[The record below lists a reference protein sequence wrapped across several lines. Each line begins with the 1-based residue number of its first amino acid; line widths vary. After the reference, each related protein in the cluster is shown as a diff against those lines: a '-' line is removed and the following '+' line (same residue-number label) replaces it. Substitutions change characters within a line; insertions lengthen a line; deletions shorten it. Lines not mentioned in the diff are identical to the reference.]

1 MASPQEVLEAA
12 IPFPDDATHSS
23 KRSAAQK
30 VIQALAVNDYY
41 FVRRRLPVLERD
53 DGQCPTCKTELVHID
68 TGQIFADAESRI
80 FAMSQRMRRM
90 EEALDQIAN
99 GASEAPQIAKRAMY
113 G

>member
-23 KRSAAQK
+23 KRAAAQR

-41 FVRRRLPVLERD
+41 FVRRRVPVLERD

-68 TGQIFADAESRI
+68 TGPIFADAESRI
-80 FAMSQRMRRM
+80 FAMSQRIRKMQ
-90 EEALDQIAN
+90 EALDQIAN
-99 GASEAPQIAKRAMY
+99 GSSNAPELAKRALY